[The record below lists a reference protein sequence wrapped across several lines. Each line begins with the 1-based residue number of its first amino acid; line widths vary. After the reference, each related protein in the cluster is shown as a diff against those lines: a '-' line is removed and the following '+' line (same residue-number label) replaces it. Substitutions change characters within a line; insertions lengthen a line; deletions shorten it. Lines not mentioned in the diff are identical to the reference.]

1 MKKANERIA
10 GCGSR
15 VAALRRMPRA
25 ARRGFYSAT
34 RNARPAIRICL
45 LLSASCLLLFAG
57 CRRRAGD
64 AFVMVLEA
72 EQKSIHPLLGSDAA
86 SERYRQLMYNS
97 LMKKNERLD
106 YVPELAE
113 SATTAPDGLSVTVVL
128 RDGVK
133 FHSGKPLTSADVK
146 YTFDQ
151 LLRPDSKSPKSP
163 SFFETVAAA
172 PVAPGGG
179 GNNANTSAAAPAATT
194 RQPFI
199 TSVETPDARTVVF
212 RLRKPW
218 LELYA
223 NMLPVGI
230 IPEGS
235 FDTLEQ
241 APNGTGP
248 FKFVAQNKGE
258 RSVDMAANDE
268 YWEGAPSIK
277 QLRVRVILDAGTQQ
291 AELQSGQAHLALNTA
306 LTPDAVVALGKSP
319 SLKVEQSPGA
329 NIQYLGLNTEA
340 EPLNDARVRR
350 AVAHAIDRG
359 SLIQNLLQG
368 QARIAHSMLPP
379 ESWAY
384 AEGQVYNF
392 DPGRAKQL
400 LDEAGLRDP
409 DGDGPAPRA
418 TKPIV
423 MKISATNAIARQS
436 GGVIQNALKDVG
448 LAVSIETLEDN
459 TLREQLVNGQYHLTI
474 GRWVGGNQDPI
485 FLRDLFT
492 FLLGKG
498 NYRFNRS
505 RYSNPEVDKL
515 LGEAVNTADRARA
528 AALYRQA
535 QELISRDMPT
545 LPLWYPNNIAITQ
558 KSVGNIQVDPSAD
571 WKFMRSVTW
580 QQ

>member
-1 MKKANERIA
+1 MKKAEGAEQKAEGRRRKAVRTIDKAPA
-10 GCGSR
+10 GWR
-15 VAALRRMPRA
+15 FAFA
-25 ARRGFYSAT
+25 
-34 RNARPAIRICL
+34 CL
-45 LLSASCLLLFAG
+45 LLSAFCLLSFG

-113 SATTAPDGLSVTVVL
+113 SATVAPDGLSVTFVL

-146 YTFDQ
+146 YTFEQ
-151 LLRPDSKSPKSP
+151 LLRPNSPSPKSP
-163 SFFETVAAA
+163 SFFETVPASGGQ
-172 PVAPGGG
+172 GGG
-179 GNNANTSAAAPAATT
+179 ANSNAAKPAGGQPATAKL
-194 RQPFI
+194 PFI
-199 TSVETPDARTVVF
+199 TAVETPDARTVVF
-212 RLRKPW
+212 RLRRQW

-223 NMLPVGI
+223 NMLPIGI

-241 APNGTGP
+241 SPNGTGP
-248 FKFVAQNKGE
+248 FKFVAQNKGQ
-258 RSVDMAANDE
+258 RYVDMAANEE

-277 QLRVRVILDAGTQQ
+277 KLRVRVILDAGTQQ
-291 AELQSGQAHLALNTA
+291 AELMSGHAHIALNTA

-319 SLKVEQSPGA
+319 HLTVAQSPGA
-329 NIQYLGLNTEA
+329 NIQYLGINTEA

-350 AVAHAIDRG
+350 AVAYAVNREV
-359 SLIQNLLQG
+359 LVKYLLQG
-368 QARIAHSMLPP
+368 QGRIAHSMVPP

-392 DPGRAKQL
+392 DPDQAKRL
-400 LDEAGLRDP
+400 LDEAGLPDP
-409 DGDGPAPRA
+409 DGDGPRPRA

-423 MKISATNAIARQS
+423 MKISATNAIGRQS
-436 GGVIQNALKDVG
+436 AGVIQNDLKRVG
-448 LAVSIETLEDN
+448 LNVSIETLEDN

-492 FLLGKG
+492 FLMGKG

-528 AALYRQA
+528 AELYKRA
-535 QELISRDMPT
+535 QEIISRDMPT
-545 LPLWYPNNIAITQ
+545 LPLWYPNNIAIAQ
-558 KSVGNIQVDPSAD
+558 KTVGNIQVDPSAD

-580 QQ
+580 QR

>member
-1 MKKANERIA
+1 MKKA
-10 GCGSR
+10 
-15 VAALRRMPRA
+15 P
-25 ARRGFYSAT
+25 
-34 RNARPAIRICL
+34 IRICL
-45 LLSASCLLLFAG
+45 LLTAFCLLFLAG
-57 CRRRAGD
+57 CRRRGGD

-113 SATTAPDGLSVTVVL
+113 NVQVAPDGLAVTFTL

-133 FHSGKPLTSADVK
+133 FHSGKPLTPADVK
-146 YTFDQ
+146 YTMQ
-151 LLRPDSKSPKSP
+151 TLLAPDSKSPKSP
-163 SFFETVAAA
+163 SFFEGTGAA
-172 PVAPGGG
+172 
-179 GNNANTSAAAPAATT
+179 

-223 NMLPVGI
+223 NLLPIGI

-268 YWEGAPSIK
+268 YWEGAPSVK

-329 NIQYLGLNTEA
+329 NIQYLGINTEA
-340 EPLNDARVRR
+340 EPLTDARVRR
-350 AVAHAIDRG
+350 AVAHAIDRV
-359 SLIQNLLQG
+359 SLIKNLLQG
-368 QARIAHSMLPP
+368 QARIAHSMVPP

-392 DPGRAKQL
+392 DPARAKQL

-409 DGDGPAPRA
+409 DGDGPQPRA

-436 GGVIQNALKDVG
+436 AGVIQNALKDVG
-448 LAVSIETLEDN
+448 LAVTIETLEDN
-459 TLREQLVNGQYHLTI
+459 TLREQLVNGQYGLTI

-492 FLLGKG
+492 FLMGEG

-505 RYSNPEVDKL
+505 RYRNPEVDKL
-515 LGEAVNTADRARA
+515 LGEAVSTADRAKA
-528 AALYRQA
+528 TALYRQA
-535 QELISRDMPT
+535 QEIISRDMPT
-545 LPLWYPNNIAITQ
+545 LPLWYPNNIAIAQ
-558 KSVGNIQVDPSAD
+558 KSVGNLQVDPSAD